1 LRPTVPAALVTAN
14 EALRRQVLCGEARP
28 AGLSAVARHG
38 LIDGMASLARAVPD
52 ASRAATERPSAP
64 PADGDGALVRL
75 LANMVLQAHF
85 EVCHV
90 Y

>member
-1 LRPTVPAALVTAN
+1 MTAY
-14 EALRRQVLCGEARP
+14 EALRQQVLRGEARP

-52 ASRAATERPSAP
+52 ASRPAAERPSAP
-64 PADGDGALVRL
+64 PADGDRALVRL

>member
-1 LRPTVPAALVTAN
+1 MRPPVPAALVTAY

-52 ASRAATERPSAP
+52 ASRPAAERPPAP
-64 PADGDGALVRL
+64 RADGDRALVRL
-75 LANMVLQAHF
+75 LANMVLQAHA
-85 EVCHV
+85 EGCHV